1 MAGALWSYNR
11 TCQSCHLGEVAIR
24 MVGSKTRRN
33 AVLWAIAVSV
43 AVGAVALAGQASS
56 PQRDAQGPQV
66 TFKVDINYVE
76 IAARVVDRQD
86 RFVPDLQMSDF
97 QVSEDGTLQTIA
109 TFGVVEM
116 PVERPETALFV
127 REPIEPDVRGNTRP
141 FDGRVYVLVL
151 DDLHTEFQNSR
162 ATKLAAREFIEKSV
176 GANDIAA
183 VVSTSGRT
191 DASQEFTPNKPLL
204 LAAVD
209 RFAGRGL
216 RSATLSKIDN
226 PSTNAQGLRT
236 TRAPDVTRPDSD
248 TESPE
253 RAQAA
258 RATLSMVRKLSEL
271 MAGIH
276 GRRKALILFSEGI
289 DYNIN
294 SAIATSRALDVRPE
308 SRDGVVG
315 SGPARDVQMDA
326 RETIA
331 AAARANVAIYGVDP
345 RGLTVAG
352 GAADVGLIPI
362 DADPSMKLNLAGV
375 EGEQLL
381 QRFSL
386 QTLAEGTGGFA
397 AVSTNNLAG
406 AFERI
411 RQENSTY
418 YVLGYY
424 PTNTR
429 RDGKFRTV
437 EVRVTRP
444 GLLVRARQGYVA
456 PIGKTPAPPA
466 VEANARIPA
475 PLRAVLGSPL
485 QVSGLR
491 LTACAAPFKGPG
503 PNATVTVVL
512 HADGRDM
519 QFRERDGIFEGAL
532 ELSVIALNSQG
543 KTKAD
548 LHRVVPMPLKPESHT
563 MVERHGMRVVSRL
576 DLPPGRYQLRVA
588 VMDVGSQRAGSVHY
602 DLDVPDFWA
611 LPLSMSGLL
620 VTSNLAGVVPTASGS
635 AVDDLRKTLPGP
647 PTVSREFRA
656 GEELALMAEVYDNE
670 TSTPHTVD
678 ITASVRT
685 DEGREIYRHED
696 QRASTELQGRRG
708 GFGYSARVPLK
719 GAQPGLYVLKVEA
732 RSRLEKTPPVS
743 RELQFRIVQ

>member
-1 MAGALWSYNR
+1 MRVMEETA
-11 TCQSCHLGEVAIR
+11 
-24 MVGSKTRRN
+24 RRR
-33 AVLWAIAVSV
+33 AMRWAV
-43 AVGAVALAGQASS
+43 AVTVWAAAVALAAQTAV
-56 PQRDAQGPQV
+56 PPREAQGPQV

-86 RFVPDLQMSDF
+86 RFVPDLQQTDF
-97 QVSEDGTLQTIA
+97 RVTEDGVSQTIV

-116 PVERPETALFV
+116 PVERLETALFV
-127 REPIEPDVRGNTRP
+127 RAPIEPDVRGNARP
-141 FDGRVYVLVL
+141 FDGRVYIIVL

-162 ATKLAAREFIEKSV
+162 AMKLAAREFIEKSV
-176 GANDIAA
+176 GANDLAA

-191 DASQEFTPNKPLL
+191 DASQEFTPSKPLL

-216 RSATLSKIDN
+216 RSATLSKLDTL
-226 PSTNAQGLRT
+226 STNTEARRGAKTPELG
-236 TRAPDVTRPDSD
+236 RPDSD

-258 RATLSMVRKLSEL
+258 RATLSMVRRLSEL

-276 GRRKALILFSEGI
+276 GRRKALVLFSEGI

-294 SAIATSRALDVRPE
+294 SAMAASRPVGVRPE

-331 AAARANVAIYGVDP
+331 AAARANVAIYGIDP
-345 RGLTVAG
+345 RGLSVAG
-352 GAADVGLIPI
+352 GAADLGLIPL
-362 DADPSMKLNLAGV
+362 DADPSLKLNLQGV
-375 EGEQLL
+375 ESEQVL

-397 AVSTNNLAG
+397 AVNTSDLAG

-424 PTNTR
+424 PTNTK

-437 EVRVTRP
+437 DVRVTRP
-444 GLLVRARQGYVA
+444 GLLVRTRQGYVA
-456 PIGKTPAPPA
+456 PIGRTPVLPA
-466 VEANARIPA
+466 VGASARIPA

-491 LTACAAPFKGPG
+491 MTVLAAPFRGPG
-503 PNATVTVVL
+503 PDAAVTVVL
-512 HADGRDM
+512 HTDGRDL
-519 QFRERDGIFEGAL
+519 QFRERDGIFEGAV

-548 LHRVVPMPLKPESHT
+548 LHRVVPMPLKPESRT
-563 MVERHGMRVVSRL
+563 MVEQHGIRIVSRL

-588 VMDVGSQRAGSVHY
+588 AMDVGNQRAGSVHY
-602 DLDVPDFWA
+602 DLEVPDFEA

-620 VTSNLAGVVPTASGS
+620 VTSSLAGMVPTAGGG

-647 PTVSREFRA
+647 PAVSREFRA

-670 TSTPHTVD
+670 ASTPHTVD

-685 DEGREIYRHED
+685 DEGLEIYRHED
-696 QRASTELQGRRG
+696 QRASTELSGSRG
-708 GFGYSARVPLK
+708 VFGYAARVPLK
-719 GAQPGLYVLKVEA
+719 GAQPGLYVLRVEA
-732 RSRLEKTPPVS
+732 RSRLGERAPVG
-743 RELQFRIVQ
+743 RELQFRIVP